1 MENALRALL
10 VAILTLLSLP
20 AAAQAATSLKF
31 SEFYVDD
38 FSIAFSE
45 KLKALDGKRVEVE
58 GFMAPPLKPEGSFL
72 VLTRYP
78 VDVCP
83 FCAAE
88 ADWPIDILAVYLREE
103 VAHVAT
109 KVRVA
114 GTLDIG
120 TKIDAKLG
128 FVSLTRLQ
136 NATVVR

>member
-1 MENALRALL
+1 MTKARVLL
-10 VAILTLLSLP
+10 VAILLLLSAP
-20 AAAQAATSLKF
+20 AAAQTASLKF

-38 FSIAFSE
+38 FSVTYSD
-45 KLKALDGKRVEVE
+45 KLKALAGQRVAVE
-58 GFMAPPLKPEGSFL
+58 GFMAPPLKAEGNFV

-109 KVRVA
+109 KVRVV

-120 TKIDAKLG
+120 SKIDTKLG
-128 FVSLTRLQ
+128 FVSLIRLQ
-136 NATVVR
+136 NASLVR